1 MAKKICIDAGHYG
14 KYNQSPCNKKYY
26 ESDMVW
32 KLHLLQ
38 KKYLEAYGFEI
49 ILTRESQE
57 KDLSL
62 YNRGAKSKGCDLF
75 ISDHSNAVGS
85 GANENID
92 YPVVYCSINGKGNA
106 LGKKLAD
113 CIASVMG
120 TKQKG
125 RIESRQG
132 NNGDYY
138 GVIRGATAVGTVGMI
153 LEHGFHTNTKCT
165 NWLLKDEN
173 LDKLAKAEADVIAE
187 YFGMKK
193 INNSTNTSS
202 TTNTVNNTNTS
213 NYLTGMYRVNVDEL
227 NIRNGAGTSYKV
239 VGAIKDKG
247 TYTIVEMNG
256 TWGKL
261 KSGAGWINC
270 SNKYCTY
277 VGNVDTNKTKEFKI
291 KVIVTDLNIRNG
303 AGTNHKIVGCIKDK
317 GVYTIVK
324 TSGSWGYLK
333 SGAGWINISSKY
345 VKHL

>member
-1 MAKKICIDAGHYG
+1 MVKKRVCIDAGHYG

-38 KKYLEAYGFEI
+38 KKYLEAYGFEVI
-49 ILTRESQE
+49 VTRETQE

-125 RIESRQG
+125 RIESRRG
-132 NNGDYY
+132 KNGDYY
-138 GVIRGATAVGTVGMI
+138 GVIRGATAVGTIGMI
-153 LEHGFHTNTKCT
+153 LEHGFHTNNRCA
-165 NWLLKDEN
+165 NWLLVDKN

-193 INNSTNTSS
+193 TSINTSS
-202 TTNTVNNTNTS
+202 TTNTVTNTNTS
-213 NYLTGMYRVNVDEL
+213 NYLPGMYRVNVDEL
-227 NIRNGAGTSYKV
+227 NIRNGAGTSHKI

-247 TYTIVEMNG
+247 TYTITEIKNG
-256 TWGKL
+256 SWGRLKSGAGWINCSTKYCTRISDIEKTKEFQVKVTTTNLNIRTGAGTSFSKNGYIKKGIYTIVTTKQANGYTWGKL
-261 KSGAGWINC
+261 KSGAGWIALE
-270 SNKYCTY
+270 Y
-277 VGNVDTNKTKEFKI
+277 VEKI
-291 KVIVTDLNIRNG
+291 
-303 AGTNHKIVGCIKDK
+303 
-317 GVYTIVK
+317 
-324 TSGSWGYLK
+324 
-333 SGAGWINISSKY
+333 
-345 VKHL
+345 